1 MAENHLRLSHCKTDT
16 CCRLVPAFCHIDLY
30 ARLGCRGPVGQLV
43 PESVQVS
50 DVSKETSIRPP
61 RESSLGANDSIDC
74 IGPYPWGI

>member
-1 MAENHLRLSHCKTDT
+1 M
-16 CCRLVPAFCHIDLY
+16 
-30 ARLGCRGPVGQLV
+30 GQLV

-61 RESSLGANDSIDC
+61 RESSLGANVSIDC